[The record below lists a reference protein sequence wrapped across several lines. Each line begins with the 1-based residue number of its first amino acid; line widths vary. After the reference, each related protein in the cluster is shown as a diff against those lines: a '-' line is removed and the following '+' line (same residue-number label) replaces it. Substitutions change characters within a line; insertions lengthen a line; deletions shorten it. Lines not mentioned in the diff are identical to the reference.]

1 MLSAALDCTC
11 ARFSDIAKAL
21 YFDVGDGF
29 VVLVQAHVASAE
41 ALIRRALTRPVAH
54 LSCNRQ
60 VLRVVLDGL

>member
-41 ALIRRALTRPVAH
+41 DPRRRALPRVVAH
-54 LSCNRQ
+54 LLYNRQ
-60 VLRVVLDGL
+60 ALRLVLEGL